1 MQLLPAG
8 PLDPPQ
14 NITMVNMSAFTLL
27 VKWYPPNTP
36 NGIITMYTLYFTYE
50 NRSREI
56 IAVNGTV
63 NSYILEGL
71 SPHQLVYVSISS
83 STAAGQGPNSVQL
96 YSRTSQTGKC
106 NLLR

>member
-14 NITMVNMSAFTLL
+14 NITMVNMSAFALL
-27 VKWYPPNTP
+27 VEWYPPNTP

-50 NRSREI
+50 NQSREI

-63 NSYILEGL
+63 NSYVLEGL
-71 SPHQLVYVSISS
+71 SPHQLVCVSISS

-106 NLLR
+106 DLSR